1 MEEKDVEWL
10 PHLSD
15 EIVADAR
22 GYLLDAYTVALEG
35 WRRGLTLRWHV
46 KDSEK
51 FTDMK
56 TWNVDKPGKLFSLES
71 KERSHFF
78 FRTRGDKVTNQAV
91 EVCADKEKT
100 KDVLSKMNIR
110 VPNGKRFYGEE
121 LNEAIIQ
128 YASKVGY
135 PVVIKPADGSF
146 GRGVISNI
154 KSRKELLDAIN
165 YVRDDLKY
173 RDVILEEYIP
183 GDEFRL
189 YVVGDKVVGAIQRI
203 PAHIVGDGKHS
214 IKALVDLK
222 NKERKSNPRLISCPI
237 IINEEVAS
245 ILNQLD
251 YTLGSIPKDGEQL
264 FLSKN
269 SNISLGGD
277 PVDVLDELQPAIKKV
292 AVQAVQAVEGLNH
305 GAVDLIIKPNKE
317 AVVLELNATAQIG
330 GLLYP
335 VKGKSRDIPA
345 AIIDYYFPET
355 KSIANDKSK
364 TYFDFHDV
372 LRPLNSRSADV
383 TTVTPAQMGK
393 LYAKK
398 YTVIGNVQDIGFHR
412 GLRKQAFEHYL
423 HGFILN
429 LENGNIE
436 IVVAGTD
443 KEMIE
448 EFKNTIWEDPER
460 GQVREVH
467 ESFWDE
473 PVKVGFEVKAD
484 LKTQVEQLK
493 NFQQELEVT
502 EHALRK
508 AESKNKQYHD
518 SLSWKV
524 SKPIR
529 QLGGLIKNIKK

>member
-1 MEEKDVEWL
+1 MENNTEWL
-10 PHLSD
+10 PHLSNA
-15 EIVADAR
+15 IVADAH
-22 GYLLDAYTVALEG
+22 GHLLDAYAVALEG
-35 WRRGLTLRWHV
+35 WRRGLSLRWHV
-46 KDSEK
+46 KGSEK
-51 FTDMK
+51 FSEMK
-56 TWNVDKPGKLFSLES
+56 TWYVDKPGKLFSLHS
-71 KERSHFF
+71 KERSHYF
-78 FRTRGDKVTNQAV
+78 FRTRGDKVTNEAV

-100 KDVLSKMNIR
+100 KDVLSKVNIR
-110 VPNGKRFYGEE
+110 VPNGKRFYDDEP
-121 LNEAIIQ
+121 NEAIIQ
-128 YASKVGY
+128 YAGKVGY

-146 GRGVISNI
+146 GRGVVSNI
-154 KSRKELLDAIN
+154 KNRKELLDAIN
-165 YVRDDLKY
+165 YVRFELNY

-189 YVVGDKVVGAIQRI
+189 YVIGETVVGAIQRI
-203 PAHIVGDGKHS
+203 PAHIVGDGAHS
-214 IKALVDLK
+214 IKALVNAK
-222 NKERKSNPRLISCPI
+222 NKERKKNPRLISCPI
-237 IINEEVAS
+237 TINEEATY

-251 YTLGSIPKDGEQL
+251 YTVDTIPKEGEQI
-264 FLSKN
+264 FLSQN

-305 GAVDLIIKPNKE
+305 GAVDLIINNNE

-355 KSIANDKSK
+355 KSNSADKSK
-364 TYFDFHDV
+364 TYFDLHDV

-383 TTVTPAQMGK
+383 TTVTPAPMDK
-393 LYAKK
+393 LYMKK

-412 GLRKQAFEHYL
+412 GLRKQAFERYL

-429 LENGNIE
+429 RRNGNIE

-443 KEMIE
+443 KEMVD
-448 EFKNTIWEDPER
+448 EFKNAIWEDPER

-493 NFQQELEVT
+493 NLQQELEVT

-508 AESKNKQYHD
+508 AESKNKQYYD

-524 SKPIR
+524 SGPIR
-529 QLGGLIKNIKK
+529 KLGEVIKNARK